1 MTIPTA
7 RISVIVPTFNRV
19 DYLAE
24 AIASVLHQDYPDF
37 ELVVADNASTDA
49 TPELVAELSDN
60 RVRYVRRPRN
70 CGWRVN
76 FNQSL
81 HEIRSEY
88 TLMLCDDDRLLP
100 GSLTRAIRVLDNQP
114 RVGLVHSTF
123 HVIDERGTVV
133 ASDGNWT
140 GRTAED
146 RIERGREFVRRSLL
160 SSNQVYFSTAVMRTS
175 AMPEECFEAVDGA
188 YGDVV
193 LYLRIALGWDV
204 GFLATPGAEFRLHAG
219 RVSNSLDPVD
229 SILVVEASKL
239 RIIAENADRLAPV
252 TPLQREA
259 RRRARRRLIM
269 LVLVAANT
277 SRAHGVR
284 LLGRVV
290 RTRPRIALTPSLWR
304 ACVKLVLGPR
314 ILAKLRD
321 RGPAGTGTMDARDL
335 P

>member
-1 MTIPTA
+1 MA
-7 RISVIVPTFNRV
+7 QISVIVPTFNRV
-19 DYLAE
+19 AYLAE
-24 AIASVLHQDYPDF
+24 AIASVVHQDYPDF

-49 TPELVAELSDN
+49 TPELVAELSDA
-60 RVRYVRRPRN
+60 RVRYVRRPQN

-81 HEIRSEY
+81 REIRSEY
-88 TLMLCDDDRLLP
+88 VLMLCDDDRLLP
-100 GSLTRAIRVLDNQP
+100 GSLTRAIRVLDEQP

-133 ASDGNWT
+133 TSDGNWT

-146 RIERGREFVRRSLL
+146 RIERGRDFVVRSLL
-160 SSNQVYFSTAVMRTS
+160 SSNPVCFSTAVMRTS
-175 AMPEECFEAVDGA
+175 AMPKECFEAVDG
-188 YGDVV
+188 YCGDFV

-204 GFLATPGAEFRLHAG
+204 GFLATPGAELRRHGG

-229 SILVVEASKL
+229 SILVLEASKL

-259 RRRARRRLIM
+259 RSCARRGLKSVVSI
-269 LVLVAANT
+269 APYT

-290 RTRPRIALTPSLWR
+290 RARPRLALTRSVWR

-314 ILAKLRD
+314 ILARLRD
-321 RGPAGTGTMDARDL
+321 RGPAGTGTMDAGDL